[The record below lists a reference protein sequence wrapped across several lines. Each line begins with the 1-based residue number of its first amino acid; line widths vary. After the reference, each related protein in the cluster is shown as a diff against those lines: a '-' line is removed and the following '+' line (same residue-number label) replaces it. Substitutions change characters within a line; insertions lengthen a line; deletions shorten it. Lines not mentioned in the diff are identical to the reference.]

1 MDAAAGAEEEI
12 DTTIREDTQRIGK
25 FALIQCLGKGSSGTV
40 YKALDTFSGNEVA
53 LKVLDASLFQG
64 EGMNEMSRQQFM
76 NEASLAGRLQHPHI
90 AAILEA
96 CIDEKSGYIA
106 VEYVPG
112 GDLQKA
118 VMSQGL
124 LKVEEVFEIAFK
136 CCGALDYA
144 HRQGI
149 IHRDIKPANLM
160 LAEGTQIKIVDFGA
174 ALLTNTQH
182 TQIQDVGTP
191 SYMSPE
197 QVRASSN
204 LSFQS
209 DMFSLGV
216 VLYGLFTGQ
225 RPFSGETVTQLLVNI
240 VERDPPPPSEHQ
252 PELDREI
259 DRIILRM
266 LRKEPEKRYAS
277 WADLAFDLA
286 EVGRFSVF
294 VKEISDLEKFTALRG
309 FRPLEKLNDA
319 EVWELV
325 HASYWVRVP
334 AQTTIM
340 KEGDKGAELLF
351 LASGEVKVVKHG
363 RLLNVLRTGSY
374 FGEMAHVKRGDISR
388 QATVE
393 TLTDSLIA
401 EFRPGAMKKLS
412 LNCQLQLSQSLLNT
426 VVERLMFADERI
438 AHA

>member
-1 MDAAAGAEEEI
+1 MDAPAQDQDDIE
-12 DTTIREDTQRIGK
+12 TTIRGAARRIGK
-25 FALIQCLGKGSSGTV
+25 FALIELLGKGSSGSV
-40 YKALDTFSGNEVA
+40 YKALDTFSGQEVA
-53 LKVLDASLFQG
+53 LKVLDESLF
-64 EGMNEMSRQQFM
+64 ENERINAAVRQQFM

-96 CIDEKSGYIA
+96 SIDEKSGYIA

-112 GDLQKA
+112 GDLSSA
-118 VMSQGL
+118 VQSEGL
-124 LKVEEVFEIAFK
+124 LRVEEVLEIAFK

-144 HRQGI
+144 HRLGI

-160 LAEGTQIKIVDFGA
+160 VSEGSQIKIVDFGA
-174 ALLTNTQH
+174 ALLTNTQL

-191 SYMSPE
+191 GYMSPE
-197 QVRASSN
+197 QVRGGEA
-204 LSFQS
+204 LSPQS

-225 RPFSGETVTQLLVNI
+225 RPFVGESVTQLLLNI
-240 VERDPPPPSEHQ
+240 VEKDPPLPTEWR
-252 PELDREI
+252 PELNREV
-259 DRIILRM
+259 DRIVMRM
-266 LRKEPEKRYAS
+266 LQKAPADRYAS

-286 EVGRFSVF
+286 DIGRFSVY
-294 VKEISDLEKFTALRG
+294 VREISDREKFTALRG

-325 HASYWVRVP
+325 HASNWVRVP
-334 AQTTIM
+334 AQTTLM
-340 KEGDKGAELLF
+340 KEGDQGAELLF
-351 LASGEVKVVKHG
+351 LASGEVKVVKQG

-374 FGEMAHVKRGDISR
+374 FGEMAHVKAGSMPR

-393 TLTDSLIA
+393 TLTDALIA
-401 EFRPGAMKKLS
+401 EFRPDEMKKLS
-412 LNCQLQLSQSLLNT
+412 VNCQLQLSLSLLNT
-426 VVERLMFADERI
+426 VVDRLAFADERI

>member
-1 MDAAAGAEEEI
+1 MDGAAQAREDE
-12 DTTIREDTQRIGK
+12 TTIREDTQRIGK
-25 FALIQCLGKGSSGTV
+25 FALIERLGKGSSGTV
-40 YKALDTFSGNEVA
+40 YKALDTFSGEEVA
-53 LKVLDASLFQG
+53 LKVLDANLFSSQG
-64 EGMNEMSRQQFM
+64 FNENHRQQFM

-96 CIDEKSGYIA
+96 SIDERSGYIA

-112 GDLQKA
+112 GDLSRA
-118 VMSQGL
+118 VTPEGL
-124 LKVEEVFEIAFK
+124 LKIDEVFEIAFK

-144 HRQGI
+144 YRQGI

-160 LAEGTQIKIVDFGA
+160 LSEGSQIKIVDFGA
-174 ALLTNTQH
+174 ALLTQNTQH

-191 SYMSPE
+191 SFMSPE
-197 QVRASSN
+197 QVRGET

-216 VLYGLFTGQ
+216 VLYGLLTGQ
-225 RPFSGETVTQLLVNI
+225 RPFIGETVTQLLVNI
-240 VERDPPPPSEHQ
+240 VEKEPPLPSEWR
-252 PELDREI
+252 PELGREV
-259 DRIILRM
+259 DRILMRM
-266 LRKEPEKRYAS
+266 LRKDPAKRYPS

-286 EVGRFSVF
+286 DIGRFSVY
-294 VKEISDLEKFTALRG
+294 VKEISDREKFTALRG
-309 FRPLEKLNDA
+309 FQPLSRLNDA
-319 EVWELV
+319 ECWELV

-334 AQTTIM
+334 AQTVIM

-351 LASGEVKVVKHG
+351 LAHGEVKVVKQG

-374 FGEMAHVKRGDISR
+374 FGEMAHVKAGQMTR

-393 TLTDSLIA
+393 TMTDALIA
-401 EFRPGAMKKLS
+401 EFRPAAMKKLS
-412 LNCQLQLSQSLLNT
+412 LNCQLQLSQSILNT
-426 VVERLMFADERI
+426 VVDRLAFADERI

>member
-1 MDAAAGAEEEI
+1 VEGDAVES
-12 DTTIREDTQRIGK
+12 TIREDTQRIGK
-25 FALIQCLGKGSSGTV
+25 FALIERLGKGSSGTV
-40 YKALDTFSGNEVA
+40 YKALDTFSGQEVA
-53 LKVLDASLFQG
+53 LKVLNASLFQG
-64 EGMNEMSRQQFM
+64 EGLNAKSRQQFM
-76 NEASLAGRLQHPHI
+76 NEASLAGRLHHPHI

-96 CIDEKSGYIA
+96 SIDEKSGYIA

-112 GDLQKA
+112 GDLSRA
-118 VMSQGL
+118 VVPDGL
-124 LKVEEVFEIAFK
+124 LKVEDVLEIAFK

-149 IHRDIKPANLM
+149 IHRDLKPANLM
-160 LAEGTQIKIVDFGA
+160 IVEGTQIKIVDFGA

-197 QVRASSN
+197 QVRGGGQ

-216 VLYGLFTGQ
+216 VLYALFTGQ
-225 RPFSGETVTQLLVNI
+225 RPFTGETVTQLLVNI
-240 VERDPPPPSEHQ
+240 VQKDPPLLTEWR
-252 PELDREI
+252 PELDREL
-259 DRIILRM
+259 DRIVMRM
-266 LRKEPEKRYAS
+266 LRKDPAKRYPS

-286 EVGRFSVF
+286 EIGRFSVF
-294 VKEISDLEKFTALRG
+294 AKEISDREKFTALRG
-309 FRPLEKLNDA
+309 FQPLSRLNDA
-319 EVWELV
+319 EIWELV

-334 AQTTIM
+334 ANTTIV
-340 KEGDKGAELLF
+340 KEGDGGSELLF
-351 LASGEVKVVKHG
+351 LAHGEVKVVKAG
-363 RLLNVLRTGSY
+363 RLLNVLRSGSY
-374 FGEMAHVKRGDISR
+374 FGEMAHVKLGKIPR
-388 QATVE
+388 QATVD

-426 VVERLMFADERI
+426 VVDRLAFADERI

>member
-1 MDAAAGAEEEI
+1 MDAQAPAKEEEI
-12 DTTIREDTQRIGK
+12 ETTIREDTQRIGK
-25 FALIQCLGKGSSGTV
+25 FALTARLGKGSSGTV
-40 YKALDTFSGNEVA
+40 YKALDTFSGQEVA
-53 LKVLDASLFQG
+53 LKVLDESLFAG
-64 EGMNEMSRQQFM
+64 AGINEMSRQQFM

-112 GDLQKA
+112 GDLSRCVQPD
-118 VMSQGL
+118 GL
-124 LKVEEVFEIAFK
+124 LKIEEVFEIAFK

-144 HRQGI
+144 YRQGI
-149 IHRDIKPANLM
+149 VHRDIKPANLM
-160 LAEGTQIKIVDFGA
+160 VSEGTQIKIVDFGA
-174 ALLTNTQH
+174 ALLTNTAH

-197 QVRASSN
+197 QVRGAT
-204 LSFQS
+204 LGFES

-225 RPFSGETVTQLLVNI
+225 RPFTGETVAQLLVNI
-240 VERDPPPPSEHQ
+240 VEQEPPLPSEWR
-252 PELDREI
+252 PDLDREV
-259 DRIILRM
+259 DRILMRM
-266 LRKEPEKRYAS
+266 LHKAPEKRYSS

-286 EVGRFSVF
+286 EIGRFSVY
-294 VKEISDLEKFTALRG
+294 VKEISDREKFTALRG
-309 FRPLEKLNDA
+309 FQPLARLNDA
-319 EVWELV
+319 EIWELV

-351 LASGEVKVVKHG
+351 LAHGEVKIVKQG

-374 FGEMAHVKRGDISR
+374 FGEMAHVKAGGIPR

-393 TLTDSLIA
+393 TMTDALIA
-401 EFRPGAMKKLS
+401 EFRPSAMKKLS
-412 LNCQLQLSQSLLNT
+412 VNCQLQLSQSLLNT
-426 VVERLMFADERI
+426 VVDRLMFADERI

>member
-1 MDAAAGAEEEI
+1 MEAPAPDQEKIE
-12 DTTIREDTQRIGK
+12 TTIREDTQRIGK
-25 FALIQCLGKGSSGTV
+25 FALIQRLGRGSSGTV
-40 YKALDTFSGNEVA
+40 YKALDTFSGQEVA
-53 LKVLDASLFQG
+53 LKVLDESLFAG
-64 EGMNEMSRQQFM
+64 AGINEMSRQQFM

-112 GDLQKA
+112 GDLARA
-118 VMSQGL
+118 VQPDGL

-160 LAEGTQIKIVDFGA
+160 VAEGTAIKIVDFGA

-197 QVRASSN
+197 QVRGAA
-204 LSFQS
+204 LGFES

-225 RPFSGETVTQLLVNI
+225 RPFAGETVTQLLVNI
-240 VERDPPPPSEHQ
+240 VEKDPPLPTEWR
-252 PELDREI
+252 PELDREV
-259 DRIILRM
+259 DRILTRM
-266 LRKEPEKRYAS
+266 LRKAPEKRYSS

-286 EVGRFSVF
+286 EIGRFSVY
-294 VKEISDLEKFTALRG
+294 VKEISDREKFTALRG
-309 FRPLEKLNDA
+309 FQPLARLNDA
-319 EVWELV
+319 EIWELV

-351 LASGEVKVVKHG
+351 LAQGEVKIVKQG

-374 FGEMAHVKRGDISR
+374 FGEMAHVKAGGIPR

-393 TLTDSLIA
+393 TMTDALIA
-401 EFRPGAMKKLS
+401 EFRPAAMKKLS
-412 LNCQLQLSQSLLNT
+412 VNCQLQLSQSLLNT
-426 VVERLMFADERI
+426 VVDRLMFADERI

>member
-1 MDAAAGAEEEI
+1 METPAQAR
-12 DTTIREDTQRIGK
+12 DTVEVTVREDTQRIGK
-25 FALIQCLGKGSSGTV
+25 FALVERLGKGSSGTV
-40 YKALDTFSGNEVA
+40 YKALDTFSGQEVA
-53 LKVLDASLFQG
+53 LKVLDASLFAG
-64 EGMNEMSRQQFM
+64 TGINEMSRQQFM

-90 AAILEA
+90 ASILEA

-112 GDLQKA
+112 GDLARA
-118 VMSQGL
+118 VQPDSL
-124 LKVEEVFEIAFK
+124 LRADEVFEIAFK

-144 HRQGI
+144 YRQGI

-160 LAEGTQIKIVDFGA
+160 VSGGTAIKIVDFGA
-174 ALLTNTQH
+174 ALLSNTQH

-197 QVRASSN
+197 QVRGAE

-225 RPFSGETVTQLLVNI
+225 RPFVGETVTQILANI
-240 VERDPPPPSEHQ
+240 VEKDPPLPSEWR
-252 PELDREI
+252 PELDREV
-259 DRIILRM
+259 DRILMRM
-266 LRKEPEKRYAS
+266 LRKAPEKRYAS

-286 EVGRFSVF
+286 DIGRFSVY
-294 VKEISDLEKFTALRG
+294 VKEIPDREKFTALRG
-309 FRPLEKLNDA
+309 FQPLSRLNDA
-319 EVWELV
+319 EIWELV

-334 AQTTIM
+334 AQTTLM

-351 LASGEVKVVKHG
+351 LAHGEVKVVKQG

-374 FGEMAHVKRGDISR
+374 FGEMAHVKGGGFPR

-393 TLTDSLIA
+393 TLTDALIA
-401 EFRPGAMKKLS
+401 EFRPGAMRKLS
-412 LNCQLQLSQSLLNT
+412 LNCQLQLSQSLLHT
-426 VVERLMFADERI
+426 VVDRLAFADERI

>member
-1 MDAAAGAEEEI
+1 MDAAGQGDDNIE
-12 DTTIREDTQRIGK
+12 TTIRGETRRIGK
-25 FALIQCLGKGSSGTV
+25 FALIETLGKGSSGTV
-40 YKALDTFSGNEVA
+40 FKALDTFSGQEVA
-53 LKVLDASLFQG
+53 LKVLDESLFEG
-64 EGMNEMSRQQFM
+64 ERINATIRQQFM

-112 GDLQKA
+112 GDLSRA
-118 VMSQGL
+118 VQPDGL
-124 LKVEEVFEIAFK
+124 LRIEEVFEIAFK

-144 HRQGI
+144 HRLGI
-149 IHRDIKPANLM
+149 IHRDLKPANLM
-160 LAEGTQIKIVDFGA
+160 VSEGTQIKIVDFGA

-197 QVRASSN
+197 QVRGTEG
-204 LSFQS
+204 LSMYS

-225 RPFSGETVTQLLVNI
+225 RPFVGNSVTELLLNI
-240 VERDPPPPSEHQ
+240 VEKEPPLPTEWR
-252 PELDREI
+252 PELDREVN
-259 DRIILRM
+259 RILMRM
-266 LRKEPEKRYAS
+266 LHKAPDKRYPN

-286 EVGRFSVF
+286 DIGRFSVY
-294 VKEISDLEKFTALRG
+294 VKEISDREKFTALRSFG
-309 FRPLEKLNDA
+309 PLAKLNDA
-319 EVWELV
+319 EIWELV

-334 AQTTIM
+334 AQTTLM

-351 LASGEVKVVKHG
+351 LASGEVTVVKQG

-374 FGEMAHVKRGDISR
+374 FGEMAHVKAGAIPR

-393 TLTDSLIA
+393 TLTDALIA
-401 EFRPGAMKKLS
+401 EFRPAAMKKLS

-426 VVERLMFADERI
+426 VVDRLMFADERI